1 MYHLDSVSFLL
12 NRASSYYHVKIFLRV
27 TIFFFPLLISLYLK
41 KWSKQSKK
49 KKIVSSICKS
59 FRDKFKKYTFFFYT
73 EWKANIHSLFRS
85 DVLFLSDRISVYVRN
100 YLRVPQEQQK
110 NHSLL
115 WFLRNRFLNKTITG
129 TNA

>member
-27 TIFFFPLLISLYLK
+27 TIFFFPPSWLVCIWK
-41 KWSKQSKK
+41 NDQSNQ

>member
-1 MYHLDSVSFLL
+1 MYLDSVSFLL
-12 NRASSYYHVKIFLRV
+12 NRASYYHMKIFLRV
-27 TIFFFPLLISLYLK
+27 TIFFFPPLDKFVFEKMIK
-41 KWSKQSKK
+41 AIKKK
-49 KKIVSSICKS
+49 KKIVSSICKT